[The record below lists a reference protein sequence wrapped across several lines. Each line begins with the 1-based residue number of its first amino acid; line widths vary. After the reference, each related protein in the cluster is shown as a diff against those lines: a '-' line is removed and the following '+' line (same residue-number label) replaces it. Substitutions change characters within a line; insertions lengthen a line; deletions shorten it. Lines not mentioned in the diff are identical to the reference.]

1 MFWVISHCYEVIFHL
16 WQSLSERGEPVREG
30 PELSVSRSDLSTFSV
45 IHFLLWSRAR
55 EPSNLCP
62 GTGMTRRQSLLW
74 LITRINISR
83 SRLAVL
89 TPGSWQLLTQF
100 PVILTALTP
109 GADRGPVRGPT
120 LCFIGILSGERDL
133 QTSVKWQWVSEKG
146 QLSCTLP
153 RSEIITF
160 SLTTSKMSLV
170 NYVFC
175 FYWPGGILSTVP
187 KNCFL
192 ENKIKLSGII

>member
-16 WQSLSERGEPVREG
+16 WQSLSGRGEPVRER

-62 GTGMTRRQSLLW
+62 GPQMTRRRAAIFTLTHYPHQYFKVQA
-74 LITRINISR
+74 R
-83 SRLAVL
+83 S
-89 TPGSWQLLTQF
+89 PGSWHCWHSSPSSWQLWL
-100 PVILTALTP
+100 LALTVAP
-109 GADRGPVRGPT
+109 
-120 LCFIGILSGERDL
+120 SGDQHFALLESYQERDL
-133 QTSVKWQWVSEKG
+133 QTSVKWQWVSEKR

>member
-16 WQSLSERGEPVREG
+16 WQSLSERGEPVRER
-30 PELSVSRSDLSTFSV
+30 PELSVSQSDLSTFSV

-62 GTGMTRRQSLLW
+62 GTQMTRRLGNLYFDSLPASIFQGPGAQSWLL
-74 LITRINISR
+74 T
-83 SRLAVL
+83 
-89 TPGSWQLLTQF
+89 LLTQF

-109 GADRGPVRGPT
+109 GSDRGP
-120 LCFIGILSGERDL
+120 SGDQHFALLESYQERDL
-133 QTSVKWQWVSEKG
+133 QTSVKWQWVSEKR